1 MHVLH
6 SRVCLVKMLPINRHL
21 VTLSRHGLSYDMAA
35 ENWLKPNHRAI
46 GLGFLVPG
54 FLCVLACLLVLL
66 LPTSGTW
73 GWLRWVLAVPAL
85 VLATVI
91 ALSLGYHL
99 CQPRL
104 SCQGDE
110 LWVYLSGAN
119 PIRVPLTIVECFFLG
134 QTEFEDGPGRGG
146 VDAKNIVVRL
156 AEKAEDWHHRDVR
169 RNLGNWCGGYIT
181 VKGGW
186 CEPITPDLMREL
198 NRRLGEKHRAMK
210 EASST
215 ETASEASSTNAK

>member
-1 MHVLH
+1 
-6 SRVCLVKMLPINRHL
+6 
-21 VTLSRHGLSYDMAA
+21 MAA
-35 ENWLKPNHRAI
+35 EIWLKPNHRAI
-46 GLGFLVPG
+46 ALGFLVPG
-54 FLCVLACLLVLL
+54 FLFVLASLLFFLLPSSGLLV
-66 LPTSGTW
+66 
-73 GWLRWVLAVPAL
+73 WVLAVPLL
-85 VLATVI
+85 VLGTVVS
-91 ALSLGYHL
+91 LSLGYHL
-99 CQPRL
+99 RQPRL
-104 SCQGDE
+104 SCRGDE

-119 PIRVPLTIVECFFLG
+119 PFRVPLTIVECFFLG
-134 QTEFEDGPGRGG
+134 QTEFEDGPGPS

-210 EASST
+210 EVA
-215 ETASEASSTNAK
+215 AEASSTAVSSTEAG